1 MSTISSKTLTSFKYV
16 YLIIFFTLLSGI
28 FYPLINEL
36 SLDIVIVGVFVLFIG
51 LIGGILVFK
60 STTSETKKDSEPL
73 KQEVALEK
81 FNKDKSLEENWINF
95 INTLKIKKP
104 SLLRAVD

>member
-28 FYPLINEL
+28 FYPLIKDL
-36 SLDIVIVGVFVLFIG
+36 SLDIVIAGVFVLFIG

-60 STTSETKKDSEPL
+60 STTSETKKEIFFGIGFGL
-73 KQEVALEK
+73 IAV
-81 FNKDKSLEENWINF
+81 SLYSIF
-95 INTLKIKKP
+95 YITGTI
-104 SLLRAVD
+104 

>member
-1 MSTISSKTLTSFKYV
+1 MSSTSSKTLTSFKYV

-60 STTSETKKDSEPL
+60 STTSETKKEIFFGIGFGL
-73 KQEVALEK
+73 IAI
-81 FNKDKSLEENWINF
+81 SLYSIYY
-95 INTLKIKKP
+95 ITGTI
-104 SLLRAVD
+104 

>member
-1 MSTISSKTLTSFKYV
+1 MSTTLSKTLTSFKYV

-60 STTSETKKDSEPL
+60 STTSETKKEIFFGIGFGL
-73 KQEVALEK
+73 IAV
-81 FNKDKSLEENWINF
+81 SLYSIF
-95 INTLKIKKP
+95 YITGTI
-104 SLLRAVD
+104 

>member
-1 MSTISSKTLTSFKYV
+1 MSITSSKALTSFKYV

-36 SLDIVIVGVFVLFIG
+36 SLDIVIAGIFVLFIG

-60 STTSETKKDSEPL
+60 STTSETKKEIFFGIGFGL
-73 KQEVALEK
+73 IAI
-81 FNKDKSLEENWINF
+81 SLYSIYY
-95 INTLKIKKP
+95 ITGTI
-104 SLLRAVD
+104 

>member
-1 MSTISSKTLTSFKYV
+1 MSTTSSKTLTSFKYV

-60 STTSETKKDSEPL
+60 STTSETKKEIFFGIGFGL
-73 KQEVALEK
+73 IAI
-81 FNKDKSLEENWINF
+81 SLYSIYY
-95 INTLKIKKP
+95 ITGTI
-104 SLLRAVD
+104 

>member
-1 MSTISSKTLTSFKYV
+1 MSITSSKALTSFKYV

-60 STTSETKKDSEPL
+60 STTSETKKEIFFGIGFGL
-73 KQEVALEK
+73 IAI
-81 FNKDKSLEENWINF
+81 SLYSIF
-95 INTLKIKKP
+95 YITGTI
-104 SLLRAVD
+104 

>member
-1 MSTISSKTLTSFKYV
+1 MSTTSSKTLTSFKYV

-51 LIGGILVFK
+51 LIGSILVFK
-60 STTSETKKDSEPL
+60 STTSETKKEIFFGIGFGL
-73 KQEVALEK
+73 IAI
-81 FNKDKSLEENWINF
+81 SLYSIYY
-95 INTLKIKKP
+95 ITGTI
-104 SLLRAVD
+104 

>member
-60 STTSETKKDSEPL
+60 STTSETKKEIFFGIGFGL
-73 KQEVALEK
+73 IAL
-81 FNKDKSLEENWINF
+81 SLYSIYY
-95 INTLKIKKP
+95 ITGTI
-104 SLLRAVD
+104 

>member
-1 MSTISSKTLTSFKYV
+1 MSTTSSKTLTSFKYV

-51 LIGGILVFK
+51 LIGSILVFK
-60 STTSETKKDSEPL
+60 STTSETKKEIFFGIGFGL
-73 KQEVALEK
+73 IAI
-81 FNKDKSLEENWINF
+81 SLYSIF
-95 INTLKIKKP
+95 YITGTI
-104 SLLRAVD
+104 

>member
-1 MSTISSKTLTSFKYV
+1 MSTTLSKTLTSFKYV

-60 STTSETKKDSEPL
+60 STTSETKKEIFFGIGFGL
-73 KQEVALEK
+73 IAL
-81 FNKDKSLEENWINF
+81 SLYSIYY
-95 INTLKIKKP
+95 ITGTI
-104 SLLRAVD
+104 

>member
-1 MSTISSKTLTSFKYV
+1 MSTTLSKTLTSFKYV

-36 SLDIVIVGVFVLFIG
+36 SIDIVITGVFVLFIG

-60 STTSETKKDSEPL
+60 STTSETKKEIFFGIGFGL
-73 KQEVALEK
+73 IAL
-81 FNKDKSLEENWINF
+81 SLYSIYY
-95 INTLKIKKP
+95 ITGTI
-104 SLLRAVD
+104 

>member
-1 MSTISSKTLTSFKYV
+1 MSTTSSKTLTSFKYV

-36 SLDIVIVGVFVLFIG
+36 SIDIVITGVFVLFIG

-60 STTSETKKDSEPL
+60 STTSETKKEIFFGIGFGL
-73 KQEVALEK
+73 IAV
-81 FNKDKSLEENWINF
+81 SLYSIF
-95 INTLKIKKP
+95 YITGTI
-104 SLLRAVD
+104 

>member
-1 MSTISSKTLTSFKYV
+1 MSTTLSKALTSFKYV

-51 LIGGILVFK
+51 LIGSILVFK
-60 STTSETKKDSEPL
+60 STTSETKKEIFFGIGFGL
-73 KQEVALEK
+73 IAV
-81 FNKDKSLEENWINF
+81 SLYSIF
-95 INTLKIKKP
+95 YITGTI
-104 SLLRAVD
+104 

>member
-1 MSTISSKTLTSFKYV
+1 MSTTSSKTLTSFKYV

-36 SLDIVIVGVFVLFIG
+36 SIDIVITGVFVLFIG

-60 STTSETKKDSEPL
+60 STTSETKKEIFFGIGFGL
-73 KQEVALEK
+73 IAI
-81 FNKDKSLEENWINF
+81 SLYSIF
-95 INTLKIKKP
+95 YITGTI
-104 SLLRAVD
+104 

>member
-1 MSTISSKTLTSFKYV
+1 MSITSSKALTSFKYV

-36 SLDIVIVGVFVLFIG
+36 SIDIVITGVFVLFIG

-60 STTSETKKDSEPL
+60 STTSETKKEIFFGIGFGL
-73 KQEVALEK
+73 IAV
-81 FNKDKSLEENWINF
+81 SLYSIF
-95 INTLKIKKP
+95 YITGTI
-104 SLLRAVD
+104 

>member
-1 MSTISSKTLTSFKYV
+1 MSITSSKALTSFKYV

-51 LIGGILVFK
+51 LIVGILVFK
-60 STTSETKKDSEPL
+60 STTSETKKEIFFGIGFGL
-73 KQEVALEK
+73 IAL
-81 FNKDKSLEENWINF
+81 SLYSIYY
-95 INTLKIKKP
+95 ITGTI
-104 SLLRAVD
+104 

>member
-28 FYPLINEL
+28 FYPLIQDL
-36 SLDIVIVGVFVLFIG
+36 SLDIVIAGVFVLFIG

-60 STTSETKKDSEPL
+60 STTSETKKEIFFGIGFCL
-73 KQEVALEK
+73 IAI
-81 FNKDKSLEENWINF
+81 SLYSIYY
-95 INTLKIKKP
+95 ITGTI
-104 SLLRAVD
+104 

>member
-1 MSTISSKTLTSFKYV
+1 MSITSSKALTSFKYV

-36 SLDIVIVGVFVLFIG
+36 SIDIVITGVFVLFIG

-60 STTSETKKDSEPL
+60 STTSETKKEIFFGIGFGL
-73 KQEVALEK
+73 IAI
-81 FNKDKSLEENWINF
+81 SLYSIYY
-95 INTLKIKKP
+95 ITGTI
-104 SLLRAVD
+104 

>member
-1 MSTISSKTLTSFKYV
+1 MSTTSSKTLTSFKYV

-51 LIGGILVFK
+51 LIGSILVFK
-60 STTSETKKDSEPL
+60 STTSETKKEIFFGIGFGL
-73 KQEVALEK
+73 IAV
-81 FNKDKSLEENWINF
+81 SLYSIF
-95 INTLKIKKP
+95 YITGTI
-104 SLLRAVD
+104 

>member
-28 FYPLINEL
+28 FYPLIHDL
-36 SLDIVIVGVFVLFIG
+36 SLDIVIAGVFVLFIG

-60 STTSETKKDSEPL
+60 STTSETKKEIFFGIGFGL
-73 KQEVALEK
+73 IAL
-81 FNKDKSLEENWINF
+81 SLYSIYY
-95 INTLKIKKP
+95 ITGTI
-104 SLLRAVD
+104 

>member
-1 MSTISSKTLTSFKYV
+1 MSTTLSKTLTSFKYV

-36 SLDIVIVGVFVLFIG
+36 SIDIVITGVFVLFIG

-60 STTSETKKDSEPL
+60 STTSETKKEIFFGIGFGL
-73 KQEVALEK
+73 IAI
-81 FNKDKSLEENWINF
+81 SLYSIYY
-95 INTLKIKKP
+95 ITGTI
-104 SLLRAVD
+104 

>member
-1 MSTISSKTLTSFKYV
+1 MSITSSKALTSFKYV

-60 STTSETKKDSEPL
+60 STTSETKKEIFFGIGFGL
-73 KQEVALEK
+73 IAL
-81 FNKDKSLEENWINF
+81 SLYSIYY
-95 INTLKIKKP
+95 ITGTI
-104 SLLRAVD
+104 

>member
-1 MSTISSKTLTSFKYV
+1 MSTTSSKTLTSFKYV

-36 SLDIVIVGVFVLFIG
+36 SIDIVITGVFVLFIG

-60 STTSETKKDSEPL
+60 STTSETKKEIFFGIGFGL
-73 KQEVALEK
+73 IAL
-81 FNKDKSLEENWINF
+81 SLYSIYY
-95 INTLKIKKP
+95 ITGTI
-104 SLLRAVD
+104 

>member
-51 LIGGILVFK
+51 LIGSILVFK
-60 STTSETKKDSEPL
+60 STTSETKKEIFFGIGFGL
-73 KQEVALEK
+73 IAV
-81 FNKDKSLEENWINF
+81 SLYSIF
-95 INTLKIKKP
+95 YITGTI
-104 SLLRAVD
+104 

>member
-1 MSTISSKTLTSFKYV
+1 MSITSSKALTSFKYV

-51 LIGGILVFK
+51 LIGSILVFK
-60 STTSETKKDSEPL
+60 STTSETKKEIFFGIGFGL
-73 KQEVALEK
+73 IAL
-81 FNKDKSLEENWINF
+81 SLYSIYY
-95 INTLKIKKP
+95 ITGTI
-104 SLLRAVD
+104 

>member
-1 MSTISSKTLTSFKYV
+1 MNNISSKALTSFKYV

-51 LIGGILVFK
+51 LIGSILVFK
-60 STTSETKKDSEPL
+60 STTSETKKEIFFGIGFGL
-73 KQEVALEK
+73 IAI
-81 FNKDKSLEENWINF
+81 SLYSIYY
-95 INTLKIKKP
+95 ITGTI
-104 SLLRAVD
+104 

>member
-51 LIGGILVFK
+51 LIGSILVFK
-60 STTSETKKDSEPL
+60 STTSETKKEIFFGIGFGL
-73 KQEVALEK
+73 IAI
-81 FNKDKSLEENWINF
+81 SLYSIF
-95 INTLKIKKP
+95 YITGTI
-104 SLLRAVD
+104 

>member
-1 MSTISSKTLTSFKYV
+1 MSITSSKALTSFKYV

-51 LIGGILVFK
+51 LIGSILVFK
-60 STTSETKKDSEPL
+60 STTSETKKEIFFGIGFGL
-73 KQEVALEK
+73 IAI
-81 FNKDKSLEENWINF
+81 SLYSIF
-95 INTLKIKKP
+95 YITGTI
-104 SLLRAVD
+104 

>member
-51 LIGGILVFK
+51 LIGSILVFK
-60 STTSETKKDSEPL
+60 STTSETKKEIFFGIGFGL
-73 KQEVALEK
+73 IAI
-81 FNKDKSLEENWINF
+81 SLYSIYY
-95 INTLKIKKP
+95 ITGTI
-104 SLLRAVD
+104 

>member
-1 MSTISSKTLTSFKYV
+1 MSITSSKALTSFKYV

-36 SLDIVIVGVFVLFIG
+36 SIDIVITGVFVLFIG

-60 STTSETKKDSEPL
+60 STTSETKKEIFFGIGFGL
-73 KQEVALEK
+73 IAL
-81 FNKDKSLEENWINF
+81 SLYSIYY
-95 INTLKIKKP
+95 ITGTI
-104 SLLRAVD
+104 

>member
-51 LIGGILVFK
+51 LIGSILVFK
-60 STTSETKKDSEPL
+60 STTSETKKEIFFGIGFGL
-73 KQEVALEK
+73 IAL
-81 FNKDKSLEENWINF
+81 SLYSIYY
-95 INTLKIKKP
+95 ITGTI
-104 SLLRAVD
+104 

>member
-1 MSTISSKTLTSFKYV
+1 MSTTSSKTLTSFKYV

-60 STTSETKKDSEPL
+60 STTSETKKEIFFGIGFGL
-73 KQEVALEK
+73 IAI
-81 FNKDKSLEENWINF
+81 SLYSIF
-95 INTLKIKKP
+95 YITGTI
-104 SLLRAVD
+104 

>member
-1 MSTISSKTLTSFKYV
+1 MSTTLSKTLTSFKYV

-36 SLDIVIVGVFVLFIG
+36 SIDIVITGVFVLFIG

-60 STTSETKKDSEPL
+60 STTSETKKEIFFGIGFGL
-73 KQEVALEK
+73 IAV
-81 FNKDKSLEENWINF
+81 SLYSIF
-95 INTLKIKKP
+95 YITGTI
-104 SLLRAVD
+104 

>member
-1 MSTISSKTLTSFKYV
+1 MSITSSKALTSFKYV

-60 STTSETKKDSEPL
+60 STTSETKKEIFFGIGFGL
-73 KQEVALEK
+73 IAI
-81 FNKDKSLEENWINF
+81 SLYSIYY
-95 INTLKIKKP
+95 ITGTI
-104 SLLRAVD
+104 